1 MLYDMSAAGEKTLLN
16 VSDDEDVGHLSDN
29 EDDQSLLHGG
39 VPHQQLVF
47 SLNSEFASNLFKWT
61 NYINGWQERF
71 IVLKDGVLSYYRSQ
85 SEMNYGC
92 RGAITIK
99 QSTIIV
105 ICCYSYAFILS
116 PFP

>member
-1 MLYDMSAAGEKTLLN
+1 MSAAGEKTLLN

-29 EDDQSLLHGG
+29 DDESNLH
-39 VPHQQLVF
+39 VTPHHQLPF
-47 SLNSEFASNLFKWT
+47 SMHSDFASNLFKWT

-105 ICCYSYAFILS
+105 STFKLNT
-116 PFP
+116 PNLKTQQFNFFN